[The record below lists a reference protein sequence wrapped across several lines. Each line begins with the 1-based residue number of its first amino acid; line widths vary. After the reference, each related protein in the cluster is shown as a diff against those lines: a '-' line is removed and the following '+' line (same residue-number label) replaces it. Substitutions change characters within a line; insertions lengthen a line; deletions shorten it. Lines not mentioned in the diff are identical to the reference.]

1 MNISI
6 FFYTLKRIYTYNIV
20 IWSVYNTIIKFDYVG
35 TIKYKCMIYE
45 NVGMTMNFNIGYI
58 YLISHLM
65 SE

>member
-20 IWSVYNTIIKFDYVG
+20 IWLVYNTIIKFDYVW